1 MKKRRKEIMTK
12 TEAVKELKERAGLKN
27 QNEARNAI
35 NALGEIILEH
45 ITDEDGFTPFPGIK
59 FYTRH
64 RNPRN
69 GRNPSTG
76 ESIVIEAG
84 YLPKVK
90 FGKAVKDA
98 VNAAVANAE

>member
-1 MKKRRKEIMTK
+1 MTKAEIVKEI
-12 TEAVKELKERAGLKN
+12 KERAGLKN
-27 QNEARNAI
+27 QNEAREVLK
-35 NALGEIILEH
+35 ALEEMIMDH
-45 ITDEDGFTPFPGIK
+45 ITDEDGFTPFAGIK
-59 FYTRH
+59 FYTRY

-90 FGKAVKDA
+90 FGKAVRDA
-98 VNAAVANAE
+98 VNAAASAEE

>member
-1 MKKRRKEIMTK
+1 MTK
-12 TEAVKELKERAGLKN
+12 AEIVKEVKERAGLKN
-27 QNEARNAI
+27 QTEARNAI
-35 NALGEIILEH
+35 NAIESMIMDH
-45 ITDEDGFTPFPGIK
+45 ITDEDGFTPFAGIK
-59 FYTRH
+59 FYTRY

-90 FGKAVKDA
+90 FGKAVRDA